1 MVVLFERAPRDSGRF
16 RPAWQAGGPIL
27 PGRGDAALG
36 RWGKD
41 LLARSSGRK
50 CLVVVAAAHR
60 MAGVHAVAMGG
71 DRKTA
76 ILCMIAANNGLDS
89 SA

>member
-1 MVVLFERAPRDSGRF
+1 
-16 RPAWQAGGPIL
+16 
-27 PGRGDAALG
+27 
-36 RWGKD
+36 
-41 LLARSSGRK
+41 
-50 CLVVVAAAHR
+50 